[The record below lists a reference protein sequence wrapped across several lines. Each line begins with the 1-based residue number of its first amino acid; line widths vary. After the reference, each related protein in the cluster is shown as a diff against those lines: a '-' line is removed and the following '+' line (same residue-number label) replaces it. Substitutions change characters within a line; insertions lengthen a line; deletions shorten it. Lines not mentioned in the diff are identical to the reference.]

1 MSRWLSETSRAGT
14 CVLVFLIAQAL
25 LRWEPMSAASLFG
38 FRAAPLAA
46 LAVVLAVIAGL
57 AGRERSL
64 PPLRPLLLA
73 LAIAG
78 AALALV
84 VALRPASGLVGRAS
98 AHWGPLGEISPGPV
112 DIVARDLDHLSG
124 GRRWLVAWDGVLR
137 VPETGAY
144 RLWATGRGRVEV
156 TLDGRPVLAGE
167 GDPLE
172 AGGDITLSAGTHTL
186 AVRLERVGGPRLRL
200 GWTRPG
206 ADGRPSGRT
215 ETLPPRH
222 LGSPL
227 RPFWWWA
234 TDLLAFLVAA
244 LLAAVVWAVPWDRPR
259 DLPTPHPVTRSEL
272 AWSALFLSGVLALMS
287 WPLITNPAGLGVM
300 DRPDGRLNAWILA
313 WDVHALTHAPRQL
326 FQAPAFHPLPDSLAF
341 SENLL
346 LPALLAAPGLAVH
359 GPNLGYN
366 LALFLSLLV
375 SGLGVQLLVR
385 RVSGDR
391 LAAFA
396 AGVFFAAGSHRWIR
410 LAHLHAQVTLFLPF
424 VLIALDR
431 FASRATLP
439 RALLVGGLVA
449 LQGLSSVY
457 LGAITASMLAA
468 AVLVGVAAGWRSAE
482 LWRLT
487 AGLALAAALMTP
499 VLLPYLRMRDFQG
512 TEWTLADIATYA
524 TTTTSY
530 AASGTRLY
538 GGLTQRH
545 LPPEEVQDTLFP
557 GLVMLILGLAGFARA
572 PRRYAAVAV
581 AASIL
586 AIVLSLGPQT
596 AFYRFLHEHVVLV
609 RGVRALSRFSLAP
622 VLCLSVLAGLTLAGR
637 SRLALPALALF
648 VLESSNAPIR
658 YAAAPPPSPAARWLA
673 AHEGPVADLPLGA
686 RDTEA
691 MLEGVAHWRPLVN
704 GDSGFVPR
712 PYNRELELLQLPLGE
727 EALRLLR
734 GLGVRHVVSREE
746 LPLPLAA
753 SFPQER
759 VYTVPPGEAARPVTP
774 GRVVPVVWSANEGI
788 RLDLGRRQRIDT
800 VAFEL
805 SDDPFL
811 AETRLE
817 LSDDGRAWT
826 AVPATASLADATMSL
841 VRDPRQG
848 LVELR
853 FAPAEARFVRLP
865 GGLPLQWGTAWVRLR

>member
-1 MSRWLSETSRAGT
+1 MRSLAATGSRAAA
-14 CVLVFLIAQAL
+14 CLVVFLIAQAL
-25 LRWEPMSAASLFG
+25 LRWEPVFAASLFG

-46 LAVVLAVIAGL
+46 LFVVLAVVAGL
-57 AGRERSL
+57 TGRERSL
-64 PPLRPLLLA
+64 PPLRPLVLGLA
-73 LAIAG
+73 ATAM
-78 AALALV
+78 ALVLV
-84 VALRPASGLVGRAS
+84 VALRPPAGLVGRAS
-98 AHWGPLGEISPGPV
+98 AHWGPIGEVGPGPV
-112 DIVARDLDHLSG
+112 DIVARDLDALSG
-124 GRRWLVAWDGVLR
+124 GRRWKLAWDGELR

-144 RLWATGRGRVEV
+144 RLWATGRGGVEV
-156 TLDGRPVLAGE
+156 SIDGHPVLLGQ
-167 GDPLE
+167 GDPLQA
-172 AGGDITLSAGTHTL
+172 AGDVALTAGAHTL

-206 ADGRPSGRT
+206 RDGRASGRA
-215 ETLPPRH
+215 ETIPLRH
-222 LGSPL
+222 LGAPL
-227 RPFWWWA
+227 RSAWWWA
-234 TDLLAFLVAA
+234 TDVLAFLVAGW
-244 LLAAVVWAVPWDRPR
+244 LAALAWAVPWDRPR
-259 DLPTPHPVTRSEL
+259 PLPTPHPVTRGEL
-272 AWSALFLSGVLALMS
+272 AWSALGLAVVLAILS
-287 WPLITNPAGLGVM
+287 WPLITNPAGLGVL

-326 FQAPAFHPLPDSLAF
+326 FQAPAFHPLPDALAF

-346 LPALLAAPGLAVH
+346 LPSLLAAPGLALA

-424 VLIALDR
+424 VLLALDR
-431 FASRATLP
+431 FSSRATLT
-439 RALLVGGLVA
+439 RALVVGLLVA

-468 AVLVGVAAGWRSAE
+468 AVLVGLAAGWRSAE

-487 AGLALAAALMTP
+487 AGLALAAALMAP
-499 VLLPYLRMRDFQG
+499 VLLPYLRMREFQG
-512 TEWTLADIATYA
+512 TEWTLEDIATYA

-557 GLVMLILGLAGFARA
+557 GLVLLLLGLAGLARA

-581 AASIL
+581 VASVL
-586 AIVLSLGPQT
+586 AVLISLGPQT

-622 VLCLSVLAGLTLAGR
+622 VLCLSVLAGCALAGR
-637 SRLALPALALF
+637 WRLAVPALALF
-648 VLESSNAPIR
+648 LLESGNAPIR
-658 YAAAPPPSPAARWLA
+658 YAAVPPPSAAAEWLS

-691 MLEGVAHWRPLVN
+691 MLEGAQHWRPLVN

-712 PYNRELELLQLPLGE
+712 PYNRALESLQLPLGE
-727 EALRLLR
+727 DALRLLR
-734 GLGVRHVVSREE
+734 GLGVRHVVSRDA

-753 SFPQER
+753 SFAAER
-759 VYTVPPGEAARPVTP
+759 VYTVPPGESARPVTA
-774 GRVVPVVWSANEGI
+774 GRVVPVVWTAQGLV
-788 RLDLGRRQRIDT
+788 LDLERRERIDT
-800 VAFEL
+800 VAFEM
-805 SDDPFL
+805 SDAPFV
-811 AETRLE
+811 AETSVE
-817 LSDDGRAWT
+817 LSDDATRWQ
-826 AVPATASLADATMSL
+826 AVPAAASLADATMSL
-841 VRDPRQG
+841 VRNPRQG
-848 LVELR
+848 LAELR

-865 GGLPLQWGTAWVRLR
+865 AVMPYKWGTAWVRLR